1 MWTHPPTRKLNR
13 RKPMSDTENRDK
25 AADGG
30 LPSHAL
36 FCPLGPLASVEY
48 FGECLVRHNI
58 VDAHALDDPEGYDGY
73 QTLERIGEAYDE
85 ITQHLRARAE
95 EALQKVTDLMEDIR
109 SRQNVERTHRQ

>member
-1 MWTHPPTRKLNR
+1 
-13 RKPMSDTENRDK
+13 MSDTENRDK

-36 FCPLGPLASVEY
+36 FCPLGPMASVEY

-58 VDAHALDDPEGYDGY
+58 VDAHSMSDPEGYDGY

-95 EALQKVTDLMEDIR
+95 ERSPESDGSDGGYSFSAERQGSGTGGTPVARIR
-109 SRQNVERTHRQ
+109 LFAV